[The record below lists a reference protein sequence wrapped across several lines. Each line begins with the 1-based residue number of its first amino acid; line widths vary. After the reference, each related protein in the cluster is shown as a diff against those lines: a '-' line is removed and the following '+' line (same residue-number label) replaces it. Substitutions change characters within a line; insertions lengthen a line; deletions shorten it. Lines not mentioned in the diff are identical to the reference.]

1 MAVSRDGRWL
11 SISEASRVLGMS
23 RATLLAAEEAGL
35 VAPIRTPGGH
45 RRYRLDDLRRYV
57 DQPESPAPQDIRPV
71 SAAAEPDDAAVPA
84 AVRAAVRPLVH
95 ALDGHSC
102 GVYLLRDATLRFCA
116 AFGIPRWL
124 TERLAQ
130 APAPQVVARVVDGR
144 RARLFDP
151 GAAGFPESRARGH
164 GLAVAL
170 RHDDHAVGVLFL
182 ITPPER
188 ELLGGDLRV
197 VEAFRELITTVV
209 VDRLR
214 ITELERR
221 LDQIATL
228 SAR

>member
-1 MAVSRDGRWL
+1 MAASRDRRWL
-11 SISEASRVLGMS
+11 SISEAGRVLGMS

-45 RRYRLDDLRRYV
+45 RRYRLDDLRRYA
-57 DQPESPAPQDIRPV
+57 DQPESPQGIRPV
-71 SAAAEPDDAAVPA
+71 AAAPDDAALPA
-84 AVRAAVRPLVH
+84 SVRAAVRPLVH
-95 ALDGHSC
+95 ALDGHSA
-102 GVYLLRDATLRFCA
+102 GLYLLREGTLRFCA

-124 TERLAQ
+124 AERLAQ
-130 APAPQVVARVVDGR
+130 APAPAVVARAVDGR

-151 GAAGFPESRARGH
+151 ESAGFPESRTRGH

-170 RHDDHAVGVLFL
+170 RHDDHAVGALFL
-182 ITPPER
+182 IMPPER

-209 VDRLR
+209 VDRQR
-214 ITELERR
+214 ISDLEGRLER
-221 LDQIATL
+221 IAGL